1 MEESAAAETLE
12 ISEVFQRLRSQTGQL
27 LEDGATPSEVSFA
40 LAYIAAELGFVVAPD
55 PLCVIPV
62 VLKAVSEAA
71 SQQWKDKNP
80 QQDKDFME
88 QPVQPGETIQ

>member
-1 MEESAAAETLE
+1 MEEASAAKTLD
-12 ISEVFQRLRSQTGQL
+12 IDDIFQRLRSQTGQL
-27 LEDGATPSEVSFA
+27 LEDGAAPSEVTFA

-71 SQQWKDKNP
+71 SQQLKNKNS
-80 QQDKDFME
+80 QQDKDYME
-88 QPVQPGETIQ
+88 QPVQPGETIH